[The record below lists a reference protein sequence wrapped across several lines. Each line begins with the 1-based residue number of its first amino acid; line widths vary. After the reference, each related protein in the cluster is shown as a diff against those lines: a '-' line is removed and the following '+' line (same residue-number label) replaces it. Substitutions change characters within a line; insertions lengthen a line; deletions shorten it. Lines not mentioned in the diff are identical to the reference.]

1 MAFALSEHIRS
12 LRKARGLTQE
22 QLAEALGVTAGAVYK
37 WESRL
42 SLPELPM
49 LVQLADFFDTSVDA
63 LIGYTIKDNRR
74 DATLARLMD
83 LRHAKDLR
91 GVDEAERA
99 VMRYPNCF
107 AIVYQ
112 AAVMMQ
118 VFGLEQSDK
127 ALTARALE
135 LYERAL
141 LLTEQNTNS
150 EISELTIHVAMAE
163 CDLMLG
169 RKEKALETLKANNP
183 MGLNN
188 TMIGMWAIAH
198 CDRAEEAENY
208 LSRALL
214 ENVSRLFTMTMGFLT
229 LYEKQKRWN
238 EARELARWMLAICE
252 GLVRAD
258 EPSSMVKSCA
268 MMAACVGVT
277 ERGAG
282 DDAAARHA
290 LEIARAWA
298 ERFDAD
304 PCYDVTGI
312 RFVNMSERA
321 TFYDD
326 MGATATEAIE
336 KRTTRTRLL
345 SGVFSASFRLV
356 LKKM

>member
-22 QLAEALGVTAGAVYK
+22 QLAEALDVTAGAVYK

-127 ALTARALE
+127 ALTARAGN
-135 LYERAL
+135 R
-141 LLTEQNTNS
+141 
-150 EISELTIHVAMAE
+150 
-163 CDLMLG
+163 
-169 RKEKALETLKANNP
+169 P
-183 MGLNN
+183 
-188 TMIGMWAIAH
+188 
-198 CDRAEEAENY
+198 
-208 LSRALL
+208 
-214 ENVSRLFTMTMGFLT
+214 
-229 LYEKQKRWN
+229 
-238 EARELARWMLAICE
+238 
-252 GLVRAD
+252 
-258 EPSSMVKSCA
+258 
-268 MMAACVGVT
+268 CVG
-277 ERGAG
+277 
-282 DDAAARHA
+282 
-290 LEIARAWA
+290 
-298 ERFDAD
+298 
-304 PCYDVTGI
+304 
-312 RFVNMSERA
+312 
-321 TFYDD
+321 
-326 MGATATEAIE
+326 
-336 KRTTRTRLL
+336 RTL
-345 SGVFSASFRLV
+345 
-356 LKKM
+356 

>member
-83 LRHAKDLR
+83 LRHAKDMR

-169 RKEKALETLKANNP
+169 RKEKALETLERTEFSVITLLDKSGNAV
-183 MGLNN
+183 MQYSLTDLRSVYDQYGL
-188 TMIGMWAIAH
+188 
-198 CDRAEEAENY
+198 
-208 LSRALL
+208 S
-214 ENVSRLFTMTMGFLT
+214 
-229 LYEKQKRWN
+229 
-238 EARELARWMLAICE
+238 
-252 GLVRAD
+252 
-258 EPSSMVKSCA
+258 
-268 MMAACVGVT
+268 
-277 ERGAG
+277 G
-282 DDAAARHA
+282 DDQMVVGGAN
-290 LEIARAWA
+290 
-298 ERFDAD
+298 D
-304 PCYDVTGI
+304 DVMKI
-312 RFVNMSERA
+312 VNGEMKP
-321 TFYDD
+321 
-326 MGATATEAIE
+326 IE
-336 KRTTRTRLL
+336 E
-345 SGVFSASFRLV
+345 
-356 LKKM
+356 

>member
-1 MAFALSEHIRS
+1 
-12 LRKARGLTQE
+12 
-22 QLAEALGVTAGAVYK
+22 
-37 WESRL
+37 
-42 SLPELPM
+42 
-49 LVQLADFFDTSVDA
+49 
-63 LIGYTIKDNRR
+63 
-74 DATLARLMD
+74 
-83 LRHAKDLR
+83 
-91 GVDEAERA
+91 
-99 VMRYPNCF
+99 
-107 AIVYQ
+107 
-112 AAVMMQ
+112 MMQ

-188 TMIGMWAIAH
+188 TMIGMWAITH

-214 ENVSRLFTMTMGFLT
+214 ENVSHLFTMTMGFLT

-268 MMAACVGVT
+268 MMAACEGVT

-282 DDAAARHA
+282 DDAAARRA
-290 LEIARAWA
+290 LEAAWAWA

-326 MGATATEAIE
+326 MGATAMEAIE
-336 KRTTRTRLL
+336 KVSDEQKDERL
-345 SGVFSASFRLV
+345 SALW
-356 LKKM
+356 KEAKQA

>member
-12 LRKARGLTQE
+12 LRKARDLTQE

-37 WESRL
+37 W

-112 AAVMMQ
+112 AVMMQ

-141 LLTEQNTNS
+141 LLTEQNINS

-169 RKEKALETLKANNP
+169 RKEKALETLERTEFSVITLLDKSGNAV
-183 MGLNN
+183 MQYSLTDLRSVYDQYGL
-188 TMIGMWAIAH
+188 
-198 CDRAEEAENY
+198 
-208 LSRALL
+208 S
-214 ENVSRLFTMTMGFLT
+214 
-229 LYEKQKRWN
+229 
-238 EARELARWMLAICE
+238 
-252 GLVRAD
+252 
-258 EPSSMVKSCA
+258 
-268 MMAACVGVT
+268 
-277 ERGAG
+277 G
-282 DDAAARHA
+282 DDQMVVGGAAVH
-290 LEIARAWA
+290 
-298 ERFDAD
+298 
-304 PCYDVTGI
+304 
-312 RFVNMSERA
+312 
-321 TFYDD
+321 
-326 MGATATEAIE
+326 
-336 KRTTRTRLL
+336 
-345 SGVFSASFRLV
+345 
-356 LKKM
+356 

>member
-91 GVDEAERA
+91 GVDEAEKA

-183 MGLNN
+183 MGMNN
-188 TMIGMWAIAH
+188 TMIGMWAITH

-214 ENVSRLFTMTMGFLT
+214 ENVSRLFTMTMGFLK

-238 EARELARWMLAICE
+238 EARKLARWMLAICE

-282 DDAAARHA
+282 DDAAARRA
-290 LEIARAWA
+290 LEAAWAWA

-336 KRTTRTRLL
+336 KVIDEQKDERL
-345 SGVFSASFRLV
+345 SALW
-356 LKKM
+356 KEAKQA

>member
-1 MAFALSEHIRS
+1 MAFALSDNIRS
-12 LRKARGLTQE
+12 LRKSRGLTQE

-37 WESRL
+37 WEARL

-49 LVQLADFFDTSVDA
+49 LVQMADFFDTSVDA
-63 LIGYTIKDNRR
+63 LIGYMIKDNRR
-74 DATLARLMD
+74 DATLERLRD
-83 LRHAKDLR
+83 LRHTKDAR
-91 GVDEAERA
+91 GIDEAEKA

-107 AIVYQ
+107 DVVYQ
-112 AAVMMQ
+112 SARMMH
-118 VFGLEQSDK
+118 VFALEQDDK
-127 ALTARALE
+127 TLAGRAMALF
-135 LYERAL
+135 ERAL
-141 LLTEQNTNS
+141 LLIEQNADS
-150 EISELTIHVAMAE
+150 EVSELTIHVSMAE

-169 RKEKALETLKANNP
+169 HKEQALETLKANNP
-183 MGLNN
+183 MGMNN
-188 TMIGMWAIAH
+188 TMIGMWAITH
-198 CDRAEEAENY
+198 CDRVEEAENY

-229 LYEKQKRWN
+229 LYEKQNRWN

-282 DDAAARHA
+282 DDAAARCA
-290 LEIARAWA
+290 LEAAWAWA

-326 MGATATEAIE
+326 MGATAMEAIE
-336 KRTTRTRLL
+336 KVIDEQKDERL
-345 SGVFSASFRLV
+345 SALW
-356 LKKM
+356 KEAKQA

>member
-83 LRHAKDLR
+83 LR

-127 ALTARALE
+127 ALTARA
-135 LYERAL
+135 
-141 LLTEQNTNS
+141 
-150 EISELTIHVAMAE
+150 
-163 CDLMLG
+163 G
-169 RKEKALETLKANNP
+169 
-183 MGLNN
+183 
-188 TMIGMWAIAH
+188 
-198 CDRAEEAENY
+198 
-208 LSRALL
+208 
-214 ENVSRLFTMTMGFLT
+214 SRLGVGRT
-229 LYEKQKRWN
+229 L
-238 EARELARWMLAICE
+238 
-252 GLVRAD
+252 
-258 EPSSMVKSCA
+258 
-268 MMAACVGVT
+268 
-277 ERGAG
+277 
-282 DDAAARHA
+282 
-290 LEIARAWA
+290 
-298 ERFDAD
+298 
-304 PCYDVTGI
+304 
-312 RFVNMSERA
+312 
-321 TFYDD
+321 
-326 MGATATEAIE
+326 
-336 KRTTRTRLL
+336 
-345 SGVFSASFRLV
+345 
-356 LKKM
+356 

>member
-1 MAFALSEHIRS
+1 MA
-12 LRKARGLTQE
+12 
-22 QLAEALGVTAGAVYK
+22 TAGAVYK

-49 LVQLADFFDTSVDA
+49 LVQLADFFDTSVDT

-83 LRHAKDLR
+83 LRYAKDLR

-188 TMIGMWAIAH
+188 TMIGMWAITH

-208 LSRALL
+208 LP
-214 ENVSRLFTMTMGFLT
+214 
-229 LYEKQKRWN
+229 
-238 EARELARWMLAICE
+238 ARCW
-252 GLVRAD
+252 
-258 EPSSMVKSCA
+258 K
-268 MMAACVGVT
+268 T
-277 ERGAG
+277 
-282 DDAAARHA
+282 
-290 LEIARAWA
+290 
-298 ERFDAD
+298 
-304 PCYDVTGI
+304 
-312 RFVNMSERA
+312 
-321 TFYDD
+321 
-326 MGATATEAIE
+326 
-336 KRTTRTRLL
+336 
-345 SGVFSASFRLV
+345 
-356 LKKM
+356 

>member
-12 LRKARGLTQE
+12 LRKARDLTQE

-188 TMIGMWAIAH
+188 TMIGMWAITH

-252 GLVRAD
+252 GLVRTVVD
-258 EPSSMVKSCA
+258 
-268 MMAACVGVT
+268 
-277 ERGAG
+277 
-282 DDAAARHA
+282 HA
-290 LEIARAWA
+290 LSGGQQGGGQDGQHTVLGPLNSEPPPQGGSAVDLITAHGMASNPYGFRSFYGKKRILVTSSGPGGSSRSSPLRRA
-298 ERFDAD
+298 
-304 PCYDVTGI
+304 PP
-312 RFVNMSERA
+312 
-321 TFYDD
+321 
-326 MGATATEAIE
+326 
-336 KRTTRTRLL
+336 
-345 SGVFSASFRLV
+345 
-356 LKKM
+356 

>member
-83 LRHAKDLR
+83 LRHAKNLR

-127 ALTARALE
+127 ALTARAGTL
-135 LYERAL
+135 RAG
-141 LLTEQNTNS
+141 
-150 EISELTIHVAMAE
+150 AA
-163 CDLMLG
+163 
-169 RKEKALETLKANNP
+169 A
-183 MGLNN
+183 
-188 TMIGMWAIAH
+188 
-198 CDRAEEAENY
+198 DRAEHQFGN
-208 LSRALL
+208 
-214 ENVSRLFTMTMGFLT
+214 
-229 LYEKQKRWN
+229 Q
-238 EARELARWMLAICE
+238 
-252 GLVRAD
+252 RAD
-258 EPSSMVKSCA
+258 DSRGNGRVRPDAGTK
-268 MMAACVGVT
+268 GK
-277 ERGAG
+277 GAG
-282 DDAAARHA
+282 NPQGQQPD
-290 LEIARAWA
+290 
-298 ERFDAD
+298 
-304 PCYDVTGI
+304 G
-312 RFVNMSERA
+312 
-321 TFYDD
+321 
-326 MGATATEAIE
+326 TE
-336 KRTTRTRLL
+336 
-345 SGVFSASFRLV
+345 
-356 LKKM
+356 